1 VTDGSS
7 PIDFYFDF
15 SSPYGY
21 IASQLA
27 EDFEKRVGRP
37 MRWRPILLGAIFK
50 VTGQPPLVD
59 VPMKGDYSR
68 RDFARS
74 ARMHKVEYHAP
85 DKFPVSTVAACRA
98 FYWIDERDPGRARQL
113 AKALYRAY
121 FVNGV
126 DIGPAPAVVEVAR
139 AAGADADGLANGLED
154 PALKERV
161 KNEVDA
167 AIAAGVFGSPY
178 FVVDGEP
185 FWGTDRMPMLEA
197 WIRTGGW

>member
-1 VTDGSS
+1 MTDGSS